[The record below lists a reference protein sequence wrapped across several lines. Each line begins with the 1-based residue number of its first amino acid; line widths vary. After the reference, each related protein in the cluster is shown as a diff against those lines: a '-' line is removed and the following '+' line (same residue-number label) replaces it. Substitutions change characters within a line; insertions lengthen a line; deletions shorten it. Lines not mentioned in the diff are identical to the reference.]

1 MTEIYPR
8 AQLVDATVLLQE
20 ADLVASLQKELA
32 SAKAATIRE
41 AAKAAKLSAAAAVVT
56 DGNHHNACARR
67 RSIGMEPCTTEIHRT
82 LSMRAFPRSAS
93 SA

>member
-20 ADLVASLQKELA
+20 AYLVASLQKELA

-41 AAKAAKLSAAAAVVT
+41 AAKAAKLSAAAAAA
-56 DGNHHNACARR
+56 DGNHHHDACARR

-82 LSMRAFPRSAS
+82 FSMRAFLRSAS